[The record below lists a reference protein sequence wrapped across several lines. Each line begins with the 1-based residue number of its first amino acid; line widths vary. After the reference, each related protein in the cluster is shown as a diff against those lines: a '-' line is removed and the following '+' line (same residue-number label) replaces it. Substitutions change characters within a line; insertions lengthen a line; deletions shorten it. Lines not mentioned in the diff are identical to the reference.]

1 MACPK
6 SLYRENLKLR
16 SGETTCL
23 AAQSGVPGLAASASP
38 SVCLLVWVALGLR
51 CCTRCCS
58 SCSECGL
65 FFVAVHELL
74 SASGF
79 SCGVWALG
87 CTGFSS
93 LSPQVWQ
100 MWHTGL
106 VAPPPMDSSWTRDR
120 TLHWQEDSYP
130 LNHQGRPSRSFRK
143 IDSQTLPKIY
153 QSIV

>member
-16 SGETTCL
+16 NGETTCL
-23 AAQSGVPGLAASASP
+23 AAQSAVPGLAASASP

-79 SCGVWALG
+79 SWSVGSRVHGLQQ
-87 CTGFSS
+87 SQ
-93 LSPQVWQ
+93 PV
-100 MWHTGL
+100 GL
-106 VAPPPMDSSWTRDR
+106 VDVAHGLSCSPAYGLFLDPGSNPALAGGFLSTEPPGKT
-120 TLHWQEDSYP
+120 
-130 LNHQGRPSRSFRK
+130 
-143 IDSQTLPKIY
+143 I
-153 QSIV
+153 